1 MASYIVDSSQ
11 VLSATTGSDSVWI
24 KSAGAGASTVYG
36 LAGNDTITVDQVND
50 ASGAGTLIYTN
61 AGADSIDIESANF
74 SASNL
79 QVRAG
84 AGSDTITIS
93 GGGLAILNT
102 NEDADLIS
110 ISGSTILS
118 ASTFSTGAYSLFMES
133 GYVDQLGL
141 GNGHDIFTGGSVEA
155 LTVDV
160 IKLGDGR
167 DTISITSLTGVSTIS
182 LFGDNGSNA
191 NSDLIDLS
199 TETGERFVL
208 KDAAETTRSP
218 FLVSKLPAWSK
229 VTTVQT
235 ASPSPVESMASLPV
249 LKSAVARA
257 TTRSLWRPLR
267 VLTLLPYPVTS
278 SVVLATTASTSLM
291 SL

>member
-102 NEDADLIS
+102 NEDA
-110 ISGSTILS
+110 
-118 ASTFSTGAYSLFMES
+118 
-133 GYVDQLGL
+133 
-141 GNGHDIFTGGSVEA
+141 
-155 LTVDV
+155 
-160 IKLGDGR
+160 
-167 DTISITSLTGVSTIS
+167 TS
-182 LFGDNGSNA
+182 F
-191 NSDLIDLS
+191 
-199 TETGERFVL
+199 R
-208 KDAAETTRSP
+208 
-218 FLVSKLPAWSK
+218 
-229 VTTVQT
+229 
-235 ASPSPVESMASLPV
+235 
-249 LKSAVARA
+249 
-257 TTRSLWRPLR
+257 LWFE
-267 VLTLLPYPVTS
+267 
-278 SVVLATTASTSLM
+278 
-291 SL
+291 